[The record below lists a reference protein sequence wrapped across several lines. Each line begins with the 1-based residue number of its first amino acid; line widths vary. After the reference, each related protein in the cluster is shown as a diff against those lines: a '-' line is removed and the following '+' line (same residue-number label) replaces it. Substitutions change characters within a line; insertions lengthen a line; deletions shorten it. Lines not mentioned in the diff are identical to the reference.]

1 MVTLKKLFFPQDGTT
16 ALFLAC
22 QNGYSQIVS
31 MLLEEWTVERGR
43 YITNSTYKF
52 LLPPQNA

>member
-1 MVTLKKLFFPQDGTT
+1 MVILRMFFPQDGTT

-31 MLLEEWTVERGR
+31 MLLEEWANERGR
-43 YITNSTYKF
+43 YTTN
-52 LLPPQNA
+52 

>member
-1 MVTLKKLFFPQDGTT
+1 MVTLKKLFFQDGTT

-31 MLLEEWTVERGR
+31 MLLEEWAVERGR
-43 YITNSTYKF
+43 YITN
-52 LLPPQNA
+52 